1 MHPITFSTG
10 NQQKFDI
17 ARAVCSPLGLEL
29 VQNTF
34 DIDEIQ
40 GEDPE
45 VIIRD
50 KAQKAYEI
58 VGGPVI
64 VSDDSWNIPGL
75 SGFPGAYM
83 KSMDHWFRPEDFLNL
98 TRSLTDRRIIL
109 IQMLAYQDAEHYQV
123 FCIKHTGE
131 LLPEAR
137 GSDGKPLQKVV
148 AMPGDGGLSIAEA
161 YEQGTVH
168 AERDVAAGWRE
179 LADWYQ
185 QTVLQTA

>member
-1 MHPITFSTG
+1 MPQITFSTG
-10 NQQKFDI
+10 NTQKFDI
-17 ARAVCSPLGLEL
+17 ARAACAELGLDL
-29 VQNTF
+29 VQNTY

-50 KAQKAYEI
+50 KAQKAFEL

-75 SGFPGAYM
+75 NGFPGAYM

-98 TRSLTDRRIIL
+98 TRPLTDRRIIL
-109 IQMLAYQDAEHYQV
+109 IQMLAYQDAERYQV
-123 FCIKHTGE
+123 FRMEHVGE
-131 LLPEAR
+131 LLPEIR
-137 GSDGKPLQKVV
+137 GTHGKPLQKVV
-148 AMPGDGGLSIAEA
+148 SMPGDNGLSIAEA

-168 AERDVAAGWRE
+168 AERDTAAGWRE
-179 LADWYQ
+179 LVAWYQ
-185 QTVLQTA
+185 QTILQTA